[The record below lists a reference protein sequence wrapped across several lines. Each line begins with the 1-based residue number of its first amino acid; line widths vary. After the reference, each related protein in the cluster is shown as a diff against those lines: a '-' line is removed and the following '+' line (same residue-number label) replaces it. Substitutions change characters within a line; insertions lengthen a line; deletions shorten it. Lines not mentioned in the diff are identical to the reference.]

1 MAEPI
6 ASPQMRLTAP
16 SAPMLMVM
24 TGVSGWRSAI
34 SAVAASRART
44 SRRLWGMTA
53 SLGRSAPEA
62 CMAHSRAVISAWD
75 GVLAKSWL
83 EQTTAV
89 PWAWAW
95 AIRPGSPAPAVKNSM
110 STRSAQPLSHTR
122 RQKAAYSGKAAF
134 ARPPSAWVRR
144 VTSSSLSPRTA
155 RSPVRQR
162 ERAAASR
169 QPANQSARN
178 SMQSAASWANACP
191 CARTAC
197 SVSSTIGRMTLG
209 RPCPMT
215 QPRTV
220 MQDIK
225 IHARFLLYIIT
236 IITAGRG
243 GCQEVWSAAK
253 KFAKRG

>member
-1 MAEPI
+1 
-6 ASPQMRLTAP
+6 
-16 SAPMLMVM
+16 
-24 TGVSGWRSAI
+24 
-34 SAVAASRART
+34 
-44 SRRLWGMTA
+44 
-53 SLGRSAPEA
+53 
-62 CMAHSRAVISAWD
+62 
-75 GVLAKSWL
+75 
-83 EQTTAV
+83 
-89 PWAWAW
+89 
-95 AIRPGSPAPAVKNSM
+95 M

-144 VTSSSLSPRTA
+144 VTRSSLSPRTA

-225 IHARFLLYIIT
+225 NHARFLYYIYYNHHNGGAGWLSRSLERGKKICKKGLTSNGKSST
-236 IITAGRG
+236 ICERPAGSPRREARVEKAL
-243 GCQEVWSAAK
+243 QVRLK
-253 KFAKRG
+253 KMKKVLDKNASRCYNKQVAGQPADERRTLKIEQYRILVTEPLTCIWTLKIPKK